1 MDNDVGTYPPT
12 PTQAPT
18 TGQVTH
24 KDEKKGSP
32 RFLINLH
39 YFFYR
44 TRVHAT
50 GQKIEIYYA
59 LGADAL
65 NKVWIS
71 TETLA
76 MPGVVST

>member
-59 LGADAL
+59 
-65 NKVWIS
+65 
-71 TETLA
+71 
-76 MPGVVST
+76 